1 MSFTFVA
8 TQSIPIVSQRRIS
21 FATRTFVPTLS
32 VHKERAY
39 APKSTRP
46 VKCPILVSGL
56 PKPRRRYVSAETRAA
71 MWAAFSSWLTP
82 ASAYV
87 RTTSHESGR
96 GYFKGT
102 RPWLTC
108 YAGNP
113 RPRRNASKVDRGID
127 IGPVA
132 TRTPRAR
139 RRSDNSFASLG
150 GITNTLRPTHTTP
163 GRWMN
168 PFSWYRREPF
178 WQIAHEALRR
188 SKT

>member
-32 VHKERAY
+32 VHRERAY

-71 MWAAFSSWLTP
+71 MCAAFSSWLTP

-87 RTTSHESGR
+87 WATLHESGR
-96 GYFKGT
+96 GYFNGAVMVNMLCRQPEAAAERLQG
-102 RPWLTC
+102 RPW
-108 YAGNP
+108 
-113 RPRRNASKVDRGID
+113 D
-127 IGPVA
+127 
-132 TRTPRAR
+132 
-139 RRSDNSFASLG
+139 
-150 GITNTLRPTHTTP
+150 
-163 GRWMN
+163 
-168 PFSWYRREPF
+168 
-178 WQIAHEALRR
+178 
-188 SKT
+188 